1 MAFQDGRTSFSQLE
15 ELNLINKEPA
25 EKYNIEPLIKTFE
38 RGMPIDFLTIDRRNL
53 KFKMD
58 IASKAQMK
66 KLITFVF
73 SHFLSLNP
81 MYPSDIICLRGIR
94 NLLRNNLHLFFF
106 DLLHVTSF
114 SFQSYSYLSTF
125 LTFISTTFVFLLFL
139 PQLNSICRT

>member
-58 IASKAQMK
+58 IASKAQ
-66 KLITFVF
+66 V
-73 SHFLSLNP
+73 
-81 MYPSDIICLRGIR
+81 
-94 NLLRNNLHLFFF
+94 
-106 DLLHVTSF
+106 
-114 SFQSYSYLSTF
+114 
-125 LTFISTTFVFLLFL
+125 
-139 PQLNSICRT
+139 